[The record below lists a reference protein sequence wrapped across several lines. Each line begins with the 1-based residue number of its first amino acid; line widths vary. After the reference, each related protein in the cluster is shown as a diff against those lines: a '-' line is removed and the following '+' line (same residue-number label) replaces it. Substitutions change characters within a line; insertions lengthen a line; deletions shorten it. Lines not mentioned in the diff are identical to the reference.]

1 MGAERKRT
9 WRWLVLAPLLPCAG
23 VCGGAL
29 PCLPAWLQYGVEL
42 AECPDGDPVGALWV
56 SAEGLRRG
64 HPGTVVV
71 GVRAT
76 TAHDDGGLRTSTSKR
91 GELRLELRSADGKLR
106 PLDPIGADGEA
117 GEWVDWGDSRAATIT
132 LPPELTDGV
141 YTLIAHHDGPFGA
154 LSTELALPLY
164 APAHVHLLSDRPL
177 YEPGQTVLARAV
189 ALRRADLVPLAD
201 RPGSFVLKDPQGNM
215 LLREAAALDAL
226 GVAAVSLPLDA
237 EAESGTYTLC
247 WSSGEDEGCTPL
259 QVEPFTLPRFTVE
272 AETDRPWHLPG
283 DPMGATL
290 RVRYASGAP
299 VPDAAVAVRW
309 TVDGG
314 WPPPSD
320 WMRGALPTTLRAGR
334 DGLVRLSLPPVPAD
348 LVGAATL
355 VGALTATDPTGEA
368 VAGTLR
374 LALHQEPFV
383 VDALT
388 EIGGGVAEG
397 VPNRVWVRARLP
409 DGRPLSG
416 AALSIKRAWEPGGAP
431 TVVTADEDGFALVQ
445 LDPGPAVSVRV
456 PGMPVRATPL
466 PPPLQIGRILQ
477 LGAEAARLDDQ
488 RAIGEAM
495 AALGACASHATQEV
509 HIDAR
514 LKVRADGGIDALD
527 VRDASPTMQ
536 SCLQAAAARLR
547 LPSGDPRVLEAQL
560 TFNDPGLPVL
570 EATQQGG
577 WSKRPADFEDDIIA
591 PAMLQARACFS
602 PGRPAGTVD
611 ANLIWSASPGSTAI
625 RWERAPLNAG
635 SAWTA
640 AEQACV
646 VRQLEAQHLWE
657 PADEAH
663 FGVLVVRGSSR
674 SNTATDQPGTATL
687 RPGYELQVTAQHQG
701 AALGAATLRLW
712 PAPVPD
718 RRVRVSDPTP
728 APGATVE
735 VELLRGPNN
744 PVQLPDR
751 LWMNHQDGSS
761 IEALRE
767 GESRT
772 FRFTLPADKR
782 GWYTVQWAEASARV
796 WVSDRKDMQLRL
808 EPSAA
813 TSRPGGELTLRVQTT
828 RGEQPVAAHVSLVG
842 VDESLGQLAPLPGPD
857 ALGRLRAA
865 PTTSQALPGL
875 ELAALTNGAVRGE
888 QAIMAMVATLD
899 APPPL
904 EALDRG
910 VSARTSAEYDPTPD
924 TQRLFFD
931 LLRRLHAEVRAWEAA
946 APADEKLRPATVAR
960 LWGAALDACEAEAP
974 PCADPFGRRMRLGL
988 LPQELL
994 ALTDPR
1000 LLVRGD
1006 RLPEDME
1013 HWPTWVAEEDP
1024 R

>member
-1 MGAERKRT
+1 MGAERKRN

-29 PCLPAWLQYGVEL
+29 PCLPAWLQYGVAL
-42 AECPDGDPVGALWV
+42 DTCPDGDPVGTLWV

-71 GVRAT
+71 GLRAT
-76 TAHDDGGLRTSTSKR
+76 TAHDDLGLRTSSSTR
-91 GELRLELRSADGKLR
+91 GALRLELRSADGSLR
-106 PLDPIGADGEA
+106 PLEPSGADGEA

-132 LPPELTDGV
+132 LPPDLTDGV
-141 YTLIAHHDGPFGA
+141 YTLIAHNDGPFGA

-201 RPGSFVLKDPQGNM
+201 RPGSFVLKDPGGTV
-215 LLREAAALDAL
+215 LLREAAALDPL

-237 EAESGTYTLC
+237 DAPSGTYTLC
-247 WSSGEDEGCTPL
+247 WSSGEDEGCAPL

-299 VPDAAVAVRW
+299 VPDAAVSIRW
-309 TVDGG
+309 TVEGD
-314 WPPPSD
+314 WPPPSA
-320 WMRGALPTTLRAGR
+320 WTRGALPTSLRAGP
-334 DGLVRLSLPPVPAD
+334 DGLVRLTLPPVPAD

-355 VGALTATDPTGEA
+355 VGALTATDPTGEV

-374 LALHQEPFV
+374 LPLHQEPFG

-388 EIGGGVAEG
+388 ELGGGVAEG

-409 DGRPLSG
+409 DGRPLAG
-416 AALSIKRAWEPGGAP
+416 AALSIRRAWEPGAAP
-431 TVVTADEDGFALVQ
+431 IAVTADEDGFALVQ

-456 PGMPVRATPL
+456 PAMPVRATPP
-466 PPPLQIGRILQ
+466 PPPLTLGPIHQ
-477 LGAEAARLDDQ
+477 LGMQAARLDDQ
-488 RAIGEAM
+488 RAIGEAT
-495 AALGACASHATQEV
+495 APLGACAIHTTREV
-509 HIDAR
+509 RVAAR
-514 LKVRADGGIDALD
+514 LKVRADGAVDALTLQEAD
-527 VRDASPTMQ
+527 PTMRG
-536 SCLQAAAARLR
+536 CLQATAPRLR
-547 LPSGDPRVLEAQL
+547 LPAGDPRVLEVQL
-560 TFNDPGLPVL
+560 VFNDPGLPIL
-570 EATQQGG
+570 EATPHGA
-577 WSKRPADFEDDIIA
+577 WAALPREVEAEIIA
-591 PAMLQARACFS
+591 PALLHARGCLA
-602 PGRPAGTVD
+602 PGRPAGAVD
-611 ANLIWSASPGSTAI
+611 ALLIWSTTPGSTAL
-625 RWERAPLNAG
+625 RWERAALNQG

-646 VRQLEAQHLWE
+646 LRQLEAQRLSD
-657 PADEAH
+657 PADEAL
-663 FGVLVVRGSSR
+663 FGALQVRGEVR
-674 SNTATDQPGTATL
+674 GAAGVDQAGTPTL

-701 AALGAATLRLW
+701 AELGAATLRLW

-728 APGATVE
+728 EPGASVE

-751 LWMNHQDGSS
+751 LWMNHQDGSA
-761 IEALRE
+761 IEATRE
-767 GESRT
+767 GEGRT

-808 EPSAA
+808 SPSAA
-813 TSRPGGELTLRVQTT
+813 TSRPGGDLTLTVETS
-828 RGEQPVAAHVSLVG
+828 RGAQPVAAHVSLVG

-857 ALGRLRAA
+857 ALARLRAA
-865 PTTSQALPGL
+865 PTTQQALPGL
-875 ELAALTNGAVRGE
+875 DLAALTNGAVRGE

-910 VSARTSAEYDPTPD
+910 VSAQTSAEYDPTPA
-924 TQRLFFD
+924 TQRVFFD

-946 APADEKLRPATVAR
+946 APKDEKLLPATVAR
-960 LWGAALDACEAEAP
+960 LWGEALDACAEEAP
-974 PCADPFGRRMRLGL
+974 PCVDPFGRRLRLGL
-988 LPQELL
+988 LPPELL